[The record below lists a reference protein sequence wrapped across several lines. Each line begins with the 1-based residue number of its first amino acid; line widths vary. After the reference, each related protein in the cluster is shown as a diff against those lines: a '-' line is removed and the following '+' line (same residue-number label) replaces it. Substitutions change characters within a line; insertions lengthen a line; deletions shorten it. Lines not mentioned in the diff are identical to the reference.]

1 MLRIYMGLLPGGPN
15 YSTSCPGVLA
25 RRLSCTQFLPHA
37 VPVLGLHPLDGCHAH
52 HLSRFLLVTSM
63 APQSDSL

>member
-1 MLRIYMGLLPGGPN
+1 MIFLPDGPN
-15 YSTSCPGVLA
+15 YSPSCAGVPA